1 VLRSRIAAA
10 AVGAT
15 VLGIT
20 AALVPTV
27 SNAAD
32 PAVATATPVVQW
44 ADSADD
50 FTAVP
55 VSESDVPLSD
65 GWNFLVGYN
74 GEDPATTS
82 ITDVATFDSNGIAA
96 KPDQFVP
103 LLHALPSAVSPDDVP
118 ALVSTASAN
127 VGTGS
132 QVGLTVGDAATPSIT
147 DGTVFATNGFTG
159 DTTTWDGSESTTDLV
174 TDLKADDKVVTGY
187 FVTLG
192 SIQLQ
197 QQQQQQQRSIPN
209 APQGLFANPTAATSR
224 VAAVAAAVTPVAG
237 GAASIAVGDT
247 TTYFTPQP
255 TAAATVGAASYT
267 VTQAT
272 TSGVQVTGSGFAPN
286 EVISFG
292 LSLDGNGGELEGLT
306 LVADADGNVSGTIVL
321 PASFVPGP
329 GTYSLAVVGNSSGQ
343 SLFTPLVITADPA
356 PVATP
361 ISGRATFTG

>member
-1 VLRSRIAAA
+1 MLRSRIAAA

-44 ADSADD
+44 ADSAAD
-50 FTAVP
+50 FTQLSEDADT
-55 VSESDVPLSD
+55 VSSA
-65 GWNFLVGYN
+65 GWSYIAISETSGVKG
-74 GEDPATTS
+74 TS
-82 ITDVATFDSNGIAA
+82 IDDVATFGANGIELKQDSLLLLARGLPTAVTPTDLPAVVAA
-96 KPDQFVP
+96 ADANIGGAGRVGVLTAKAD
-103 LLHALPSAVSPDDVP
+103 SPDTIDGSVY
-118 ALVSTASAN
+118 STSGFAGADTTWASASGDEDTAAFAAELTAN
-127 VGTGS
+127 DEVVVGYTAIIG
-132 QVGLTVGDAATPSIT
+132 QQAA
-147 DGTVFATNGFTG
+147 AR
-159 DTTTWDGSESTTDLV
+159 
-174 TDLKADDKVVTGY
+174 
-187 FVTLG
+187 
-192 SIQLQ
+192 
-197 QQQQQQQRSIPN
+197 QQQRLQEV
-209 APQGLFANPTAATSR
+209 APEIAPSAATSTGS
-224 VAAVAAAVTPVAG
+224 VALAAVVTPTDSG
-237 GAASIAVGDT
+237 IASFAFGDT

-272 TSGVQVTGSGFAPN
+272 TAGVQVTGSGFAPN